1 MSNIENVELGE
12 RVLESYMSYAMATIV
27 DRALP
32 DVRDGCLPIHR
43 RILFAMKK
51 AGMTYDKDFSKSGS
65 PVAKTMEIHQH
76 GDSSIYGSL
85 ALMTDR
91 NETLLH
97 PLIQGQG
104 SFGKVYLTDNPSHM
118 RYTFCKLNKF
128 SEEMFQNINKGVVQ
142 MLTMDDHEQP
152 VVLPVTYPSILV
164 KPNSAIAVGESCDFG
179 SFPLDKVCDFTK
191 AYIKNNNINPIDYL
205 IPDFS
210 TGGYLLYDKNKLQN
224 ILDTGRGSIRLR
236 GKYYYDKDENAIIFT
251 QLPYKVT
258 TTKVINEY
266 ISKIDKFNKDIYD
279 IVDSTEYD
287 NINDRE
293 TLGLTVQLKKKADVD
308 VVVKK
313 LFKETSLESNFSFN
327 MNCLVNN
334 EPKVYGVVKIIE
346 EWLNFRRECV
356 KKSLLYDI
364 NKKEEQVHI
373 LNGLS
378 KILLDIDKAIDIIR
392 HCKKKDINTNLK
404 SYFNIDD
411 IQADNIIKIQLYNI
425 NEEYIIEKISNI
437 KEINN
442 ELENLKSKLNYIDDI
457 IIKDLDRVSKE
468 YGQPRKTEIIYKDTL
483 EEISSDELIEDYNC
497 RLILSSQGYLKK
509 HLRQSDSHK
518 LKDDDYIIQ
527 ETSSTNKSTIL
538 LFSDKG
544 NRYKLNC
551 YDLKTYEPKYYGDY
565 TPNLID
571 LDKDERIIS
580 IASLESQDG
589 YMLSIYENGHIAKVD
604 IKSFMSANKKL
615 LNCYSDKSKLLD
627 IKYIKNDVDVML
639 LSSEGKLLI
648 VNSSNINPV
657 TSKNSQG
664 VVGMKLDGNIVI
676 NCIIECNKNDKFTVT
691 TKKGKTKEFSLDDI
705 APTNKPNED
714 RNIYDYCSGKRG
726 NQGNFIWN
734 LRNSSDEIIKIDIGD

>member
-128 SEEMFQNINKGVVQ
+128 SEEMFRNINKGVVQ

-210 TGGYLLYDKNKLQN
+210 TGGYLLYDKNRLQN

-483 EEISSDELIEDYNC
+483 EEISSDELIEDSATTLVFTKEQYF
-497 RLILSSQGYLKK
+497 KK
-509 HLRQSDSHK
+509 TKKYSEEQK
-518 LKDDDYIIQ
+518 VKDGDIIKTIIQ
-527 ETSSTNKSTIL
+527 DTNKNKVIFITN
-538 LFSDKG
+538 KG
-544 NRYKLNC
+544 N
-551 YDLKTYEPKYYGDY
+551 
-565 TPNLID
+565 
-571 LDKDERIIS
+571 
-580 IASLESQDG
+580 A
-589 YMLSIYENGHIAKVD
+589 
-604 IKSFMSANKKL
+604 
-615 LNCYSDKSKLLD
+615 
-627 IKYIKNDVDVML
+627 YIKNIYELDFKLPSALGDYLPSILPLEADESVLGMISTNNYNGNVIVCYDDGHVVKIPL
-639 LSSEGKLLI
+639 ESYATKTNRTKLSNSLSDCGEPILITQITDDKNIKLTDNFEKEKI
-648 VNSSNINPV
+648 INTKNINE
-657 TSKNSQG
+657 KKARNSQG
-664 VVGMKLDGNIVI
+664 IIVMSS
-676 NCIIECNKNDKFTVT
+676 KR
-691 TKKGKTKEFSLDDI
+691 KGFK
-705 APTNKPNED
+705 
-714 RNIYDYCSGKRG
+714 
-726 NQGNFIWN
+726 
-734 LRNSSDEIIKIDIGD
+734 IIKAEIVED